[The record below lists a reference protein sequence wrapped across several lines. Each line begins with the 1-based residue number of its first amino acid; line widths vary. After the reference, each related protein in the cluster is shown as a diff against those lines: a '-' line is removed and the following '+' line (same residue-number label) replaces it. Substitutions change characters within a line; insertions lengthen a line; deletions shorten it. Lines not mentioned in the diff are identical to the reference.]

1 MFVIKVGIFFLKWSW
16 GTNWALLFLH
26 PTPISGSHSRDFL
39 YVHSRKKACKNC
51 IRLVVAKVAHAYFVS
66 RKRLASM
73 CIAKMVNH
81 VMKTN
86 ALSFHKSQNVLGW
99 SKFFVPDQKFI

>member
-1 MFVIKVGIFFLKWSW
+1 MNIS
-16 GTNWALLFLH
+16 LLFRPSVIRGHWCILH
-26 PTPISGSHSRDFL
+26 TFL
-39 YVHSRKKACKNC
+39 VRSTFAGKSLQKLYW
-51 IRLVVAKVAHAYFVS
+51 LVAKVAHAYFVS

-99 SKFFVPDQKFI
+99 SKFFVPDQKYI